1 MEIPSNFEHQQ
12 FSASFLEE
20 YLKNGFGT
28 MSKRELDL
36 HVLKLL
42 LENNPEWNSQ
52 SPPKSFV
59 LAENL
64 RAKSSKIRGLLDELS
79 FRNANNTE
87 ATRNRLG
94 ELLVHCERI
103 DGGQRVKLQI
113 EDAYLRGYAKNRVVE
128 RLGVVDSSFDRTILT
143 LNAEHFMALAVD
155 VSDSKTVTTL
165 KKKLK
170 AKLGDE
176 LKGGDDFWGAFLKEF
191 AKSAG
196 KTSGEK
202 LVKLGFSLLT
212 GGLSDISDLV
222 AGVAEVFKPSK

>member
-1 MEIPSNFEHQQ
+1 MEIPSNFEHEK

-42 LENNPEWNSQ
+42 LEHNPEWDSQ

-59 LAENL
+59 LAEKL

-79 FRNANNTE
+79 FRNANDAE
-87 ATRNRLG
+87 ATKKRLG
-94 ELLVHCERI
+94 KLLEHCEKI

-128 RLGVVDSSFDRTILT
+128 RLGVVDASFDRTILT

-155 VSDSKTVTTL
+155 VSDSKTVTAL

-170 AKLGDE
+170 AKLGDN
-176 LKGGDDFWGAFLKEF
+176 LKGKGDFWDTFLKAF

-202 LVKLGFSLLT
+202 LVSLGFKLLT
-212 GGLSDISDLV
+212 GGLSDVGDLITSV
-222 AGVAEVFKPSK
+222 TQVLKPTK